1 MEYKRI
7 APMMTH
13 LWSPMAAVTSC
24 WEGKLN
30 AQIVV
35 AIGGASIVPS
45 QPRVVVQIYKRNFSH
60 GQIYRS
66 GAFALNFLRKDQLQ
80 LIPEFGLVS
89 GRDKDKLSGVAHHLG
104 SSGSPVLRD
113 CWGYL
118 DCRVINAL
126 DAGDMTCFLGE
137 VLEGG
142 TASEDGPLWWRDAA
156 RRLPKEVM
164 EEWDRK
170 IKGEIEFSTSRMK
183 RIDHSP
189 WNPGTPPAQ

>member
-66 GAFALNFLRKDQLQ
+66 GAFAL
-80 LIPEFGLVS
+80 
-89 GRDKDKLSGVAHHLG
+89 KLPAKGPTSAHTRVRSGV
-104 SSGSPVLRD
+104 
-113 CWGYL
+113 
-118 DCRVINAL
+118 
-126 DAGDMTCFLGE
+126 
-137 VLEGG
+137 
-142 TASEDGPLWWRDAA
+142 GP
-156 RRLPKEVM
+156 
-164 EEWDRK
+164 
-170 IKGEIEFSTSRMK
+170 G
-183 RIDHSP
+183 
-189 WNPGTPPAQ
+189 